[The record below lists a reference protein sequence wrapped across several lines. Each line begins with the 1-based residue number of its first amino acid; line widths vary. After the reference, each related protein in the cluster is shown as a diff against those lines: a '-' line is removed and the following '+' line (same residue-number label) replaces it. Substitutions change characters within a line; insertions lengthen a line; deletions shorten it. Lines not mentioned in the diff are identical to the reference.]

1 MQKQNSQTISRGI
14 FIDTTFAECVVG
26 QSADSKS
33 LKVCS
38 KCGKRG
44 KLFETKLR
52 DGQYCASCVTSME
65 KLVGAYYMKIIF
77 GR

>member
-1 MQKQNSQTISRGI
+1 MQKQNSQTKSHGI
-14 FIDTTFAECVVG
+14 FIATTIAECGVR

-44 KLFETKLR
+44 KLFETKLK

-65 KLVGAYYMKIIF
+65 KLVGSYYMKIIF